1 MSIEDK
7 RIFRLTAKEPF
18 TGALVPNLKEKE
30 SHPLRSSVWLFFI
43 SASLAEVNFA
53 RCRKR
58 KKPPT
63 FVDGLLTILVVGD
76 EGFEP
81 PTPCL

>member
-30 SHPLRSSVWLFFI
+30 SHPLRSSVWLFSFRY
-43 SASLAEVNFA
+43 SLKQA
-53 RCRKR
+53 
-58 KKPPT
+58 
-63 FVDGLLTILVVGD
+63 LLALN
-76 EGFEP
+76 EKSHPLSWMAFF
-81 PTPCL
+81 LF